1 MKATEKHFPVVLL
14 TMLHKAVLT
23 SKSVHEILLF
33 DHLNESQCAVLSCGT
48 VSLVSR
54 SVFLDCR
61 PNSMMLSFESN
72 LSTSTFTW
80 YALFVSTEKK
90 IDFFFNFDSVPFGS
104 EREKKGCSLL
114 VVSIQSVEC
123 QTRAAKAGLE
133 TTQMEQQQQFH
144 SFANSICFSQY
155 ATILRNCYRT

>member
-1 MKATEKHFPVVLL
+1 
-14 TMLHKAVLT
+14 
-23 SKSVHEILLF
+23 
-33 DHLNESQCAVLSCGT
+33 
-48 VSLVSR
+48 
-54 SVFLDCR
+54 
-61 PNSMMLSFESN
+61 MMLSFESN

-133 TTQMEQQQQFH
+133 TT
-144 SFANSICFSQY
+144 
-155 ATILRNCYRT
+155 